1 MQVENFGFRAVSIF
15 LVDFACPAYQHP
27 HSIPTKVE
35 VFLTLTYNQMLP
47 EKETL
52 FWQNIQIDLKLVNT
66 YQTKMNFAVTRIF
79 DGRAI
84 ASCGM
89 VEDDVKN

>member
-1 MQVENFGFRAVSIF
+1 
-15 LVDFACPAYQHP
+15 
-27 HSIPTKVE
+27 
-35 VFLTLTYNQMLP
+35 MLP

-52 FWQNIQIDLKLVNT
+52 FWQKIQIDLKLAKT

-84 ASCGM
+84 ASCGHG
-89 VEDDVKN
+89 